1 MKVKGRLSQEFLGG
15 DVWVLRTKKGESY
28 QLEGKIPSALADKDV
43 VVKGRLSDQQ
53 MGISMVGDIL
63 KVDSIKAD

>member
-15 DVWVLRTKKGESY
+15 TIWVLRTKTGESY
-28 QLEGKIPSALADKDV
+28 QLDGKVPESLADQDV
-43 VVKGRLSDQQ
+43 VVKGKLSDQQ

-63 KVDSIKAD
+63 KVDSIKAA